1 MVSSETTYYQSSDG
15 VQVAAHDFGGR
26 GRLLLFCHATG
37 FCAQTWSPMIE
48 ALTSRFRCVAL
59 DFRGHGLT
67 HVPAGVSMAW
77 RGMADD
83 LVTIIMAFSP
93 AEPVLAVGHS
103 MGGAA
108 IVLAESE
115 QPGLVERAWM
125 YEPVLFRTAP
135 VAVGPDAPDIANAA
149 RGRRATFGSRPEA
162 IERFARRPPLSTL
175 DPRALE
181 AYVEHGFEE
190 LPDGSITLRC
200 RPEDEASVFEHY
212 FSGAFERV
220 ASLRIPVVAATGG
233 ERDGPAD
240 WVIEAAATNPEV
252 KVVDYPDLTHL
263 GPLQAP
269 DRLAADV
276 AAFML
281 DDRPEP

>member
-1 MVSSETTYYQSSDG
+1 MVSSETTYYPSSDG

-48 ALTSRFRCVAL
+48 SLVSRFRCVAL
-59 DFRGHGLT
+59 DFRAHGLT
-67 HVPAGVSMAW
+67 TLPAGTDLAW

-83 LVTIIMAFSP
+83 VTSIIEAFSP

-108 IVLAESE
+108 IVLAETNR
-115 QPGLVERAWM
+115 PGLVERAWM
-125 YEPVLFRTAP
+125 FEPVLFRTAP
-135 VAVGPDAPDIANAA
+135 VAVGANAPDIANAA
-149 RGRRATFGSRPEA
+149 RGRRATFPSRSEA
-162 IERFARRPPLSTL
+162 VERYARRPPLSLL

-190 LPDGSITLRC
+190 LADGSITLRC
-200 RPEDEASVFEHY
+200 RPEDEASVFEHH

-220 ASLRIPVVAATGG
+220 ASLTIPVVMAAGG
-233 ERDGPAD
+233 DRHGPAA
-240 WVIEAAATNPEV
+240 WLAEAAATNPEV
-252 KVVDYPDLTHL
+252 KVVDYPDLDHL

-281 DDRPEP
+281 DSRPNS